1 MIDTINNRITLL
13 NQFIKEKITFLA
25 NASRAVNK
33 VEDGFWTYSIKE
45 LTAQAAIENLAD
57 DNMDLVH
64 ALMQENSE
72 SLYQRESDMD
82 KLASTFSTLRRNPKE
97 MIEASHS

>member
-1 MIDTINNRITLL
+1 MA
-13 NQFIKEKITFLA
+13 KCTFSSPL
-25 NASRAVNK
+25 
-33 VEDGFWTYSIKE
+33 
-45 LTAQAAIENLAD
+45 AQAAIENLAD